1 MFEINYVSV
10 CQHLRSQVLLEEV
23 RFTTIQILCH
33 QHQIAL
39 MLLGILLLSS
49 GHYSFTFSA
58 TDFITYSSFL
68 TNLSSTPSLFSED
81 DLYHRKRKAN
91 RLPHLSLYIRMHF
104 IFSPVQQR
112 CFSSSSIKPILT
124 IFESI
129 YSTTQES
136 HTIYHSTFFLNIQ
149 YFLNIILHISL
160 KLHVIFNI
168 IRPQAQ

>member
-39 MLLGILLLSS
+39 MLLGVLLLSS

-68 TNLSSTPSLFSED
+68 TNLSSTPSLCSQ
-81 DLYHRKRKAN
+81 KMT
-91 RLPHLSLYIRMHF
+91 YITEKEKLTDYL
-104 IFSPVQQR
+104 IF
-112 CFSSSSIKPILT
+112 L
-124 IFESI
+124 SI
-129 YSTTQES
+129 YACILSS
-136 HTIYHSTFFLNIQ
+136 LLFNRGVFLPLQ
-149 YFLNIILHISL
+149 
-160 KLHVIFNI
+160 
-168 IRPQAQ
+168 